1 MSGPTGRKQLS
12 SRLLT
17 TLFSLAILSFLVA
30 ATTVVAASWKVYE
43 GNAERQLALQADA
56 LADTLVG
63 LDTHEMEERLSSVT
77 LADTRITLI
86 ATDGEILYDTH
97 ANKNALA
104 NHNSREE
111 VMEARDQG
119 HSIVLRRSQTMGT
132 DTLYA
137 ADEVI
142 GGIVLRLAETRPS
155 LPSYLSG
162 LLAPLALAALL
173 AVALSAVLAR
183 AITRSVV
190 TPLLQVNLDEPL
202 ESTAYAEIEPLLTR
216 IDALRA
222 GLVAQNDQLER
233 AVSIRREFTGNVSHE
248 MKSPLQ
254 VISGYAELIESGV
267 VGPEETQRFAGLIRE
282 ESESMRV
289 LIDDVL
295 FLSTLDEGALG
306 DSYLIDLSEVCR
318 DVCDKLKPVTN
329 AQGAEVLVDCPE
341 GMTVRGATPVAMRI
355 VRNLLENALRY
366 GGGRV
371 EVRTERKDDTIV
383 LSVSDNGT
391 GIPVELRECIFERFY
406 RIDPSR
412 SRETG
417 GTGLGLAI
425 VRNAAHSLGGRAL
438 VEESELG
445 GARFV
450 VMLPAAQEVKRNQ
463 PNRPE
468 T

>member
-1 MSGPTGRKQLS
+1 M
-12 SRLLT
+12 
-17 TLFSLAILSFLVA
+17 
-30 ATTVVAASWKVYE
+30 
-43 GNAERQLALQADA
+43 ADD
-56 LADTLVG
+56 LDG
-63 LDTHEMEERLSSVT
+63 LDIFEMEERLSSII
-77 LADTRITLI
+77 LAETRITLI
-86 ATDGEILYDTH
+86 AADGEILYDTH
-97 ANKNALA
+97 ADKNAMG
-104 NHNSREE
+104 NHNGREE
-111 VMEARDQG
+111 VIEAREQG
-119 HSIVLRRSQTMGT
+119 QSVVLRRSETMGT

-137 ADEVI
+137 ADEVC
-142 GGIVLRLAETRPS
+142 GGIVLRLAETRTS
-155 LPSYLSG
+155 LPYYLRS

-173 AVALSAVLAR
+173 AVALSAVLSR

-190 TPLLQVNLDEPL
+190 TPLLQVDMDEPL
-202 ESTAYAEIEPLLTR
+202 ESSTYAEIEPLLSR
-216 IDALRA
+216 IDALRT
-222 GLVAQNDQLER
+222 GLIAQNDQLER

-254 VISGYAELIESGV
+254 VIGGYAELIESGV

-295 FLSTLDEGALG
+295 FLSTLDEGALS

-318 DVCDKLKPVTN
+318 DVCDKLEPVAN
-329 AQGAEVLVDCPE
+329 AQGAEVMVSCPE
-341 GMTVRGATPVAMRI
+341 GMTVWGATPVAERI

-371 EVRTERKDDTIV
+371 EVRTERKDGTVV

-391 GIPVELRECIFERFY
+391 GVPVELRERIFERFY
-406 RIDPSR
+406 RIEPSR

-425 VRNAAHSLGGRAL
+425 VRNAAHSLGGTSS
-438 VEESELG
+438 VEDSELG

-450 VMLPAAQEVKRNQ
+450 VTLPAAREAERNH
-463 PNRPE
+463 PNLPE